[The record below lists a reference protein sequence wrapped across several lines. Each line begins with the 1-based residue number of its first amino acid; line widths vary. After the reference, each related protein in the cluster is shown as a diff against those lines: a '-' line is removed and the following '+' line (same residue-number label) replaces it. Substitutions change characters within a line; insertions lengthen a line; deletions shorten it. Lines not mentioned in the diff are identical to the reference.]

1 MCACAL
7 QALNLMRCER
17 IDTLSLRPF
26 RYYVDQIQN
35 RQIYEH
41 IRTTHEKWFESIFYA
56 VTFWAQFGVRFSFVS
71 VRFGSAECFFFHLP
85 AFFLAVLLSL
95 YVYVCVVFVQILFSV
110 SLDCE
115 SMRFISVSTDAHSLT
130 HSLLLALADILV
142 FFYFGGHSC
151 FRTCMCCSLFYIW
164 CCCHFIS
171 TD

>member
-17 IDTLSLRPF
+17 IDTLSFRPF

-95 YVYVCVVFVQILFSV
+95 YVCVRCFCPNSFF
-110 SLDCE
+110 
-115 SMRFISVSTDAHSLT
+115 RFAWLRIYAIYFCVNWRAFTHSLT
-130 HSLLLALADILV
+130 LV
-142 FFYFGGHSC
+142 GTRRYSRFL
-151 FRTCMCCSLFYIW
+151 FRRAFVLPYV
-164 CCCHFIS
+164 HVL
-171 TD
+171 